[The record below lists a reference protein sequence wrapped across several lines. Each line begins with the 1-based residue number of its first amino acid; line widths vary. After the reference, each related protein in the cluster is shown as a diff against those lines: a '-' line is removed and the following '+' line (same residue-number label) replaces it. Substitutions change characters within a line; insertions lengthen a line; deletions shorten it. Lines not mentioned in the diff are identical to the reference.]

1 MKKKILIIIGLVLIA
16 ILSSYIFFNR
26 DTIINL
32 FTNTTTSTE
41 EEIPIPVM
49 RKPVIYLYPKQEQ
62 QIDVKINYE
71 KNLDFSYPTYDN
83 GWNVVAYPDGKI
95 INLKDNKE
103 YSYLFWEIID
113 GELNYDLSRGFV
125 IKGSETIG
133 FLQSTL
139 AKLGLTPKEYNEFI
153 VYWLPY
159 MQNNKYNLIHFAT
172 KEEYSDKVI
181 LDIEPRPD
189 SLLRIFMV
197 IKKLDTEIE
206 IKPQELNSFIR
217 TGFTVVEWGGTE
229 VK

>member
-83 GWNVVAYPDGKI
+83 G
-95 INLKDNKE
+95 
-103 YSYLFWEIID
+103 
-113 GELNYDLSRGFV
+113 
-125 IKGSETIG
+125 
-133 FLQSTL
+133 
-139 AKLGLTPKEYNEFI
+139 
-153 VYWLPY
+153 
-159 MQNNKYNLIHFAT
+159 
-172 KEEYSDKVI
+172 
-181 LDIEPRPD
+181 
-189 SLLRIFMV
+189 
-197 IKKLDTEIE
+197 
-206 IKPQELNSFIR
+206 
-217 TGFTVVEWGGTE
+217 
-229 VK
+229 